1 MRKKMKTVA
10 KESERQVEAV
20 AKALNIL
27 ECFTAGQPELSLK
40 QLSEK
45 TGLYKSRILRL
56 CGTLIAYGFLIRQE
70 KSLYKLGPKLMMLGK
85 VYENTN
91 PLVSIARPVLRELA
105 SLTGESVKLFVIE
118 GTKRICLVREKGANP
133 LRYVINEGESFEL
146 YAGAGGKVLLAYAP
160 EEFRDR
166 VLNQTLKKL
175 TPTTIVERDRLEKDF
190 ETIRRQGYSITRG
203 ELFAEVGGM
212 AAPVF
217 DHNNSVCASMT
228 VTGPQHRFTE
238 DRCRQMLKSLLSSAK
253 KLSFLLGNAG

>member
-1 MRKKMKTVA
+1 
-10 KESERQVEAV
+10 
-20 AKALNIL
+20 
-27 ECFTAGQPELSLK
+27 
-40 QLSEK
+40 
-45 TGLYKSRILRL
+45 
-56 CGTLIAYGFLIRQE
+56 
-70 KSLYKLGPKLMMLGK
+70 MMLGK

-175 TPTTIVERDRLEKDF
+175 TPTTIVERDRLEKNF
-190 ETIRRQGYSITRG
+190 KTIRRQGYSITRG
-203 ELFAEVGGM
+203 ELFSEVGGM

-217 DHNNSVCASMT
+217 DHNNRVCASMT
-228 VTGPQHRFTE
+228 IAGPKHRFTE

>member
-1 MRKKMKTVA
+1 MRKKVVQ
-10 KESERQVEAV
+10 ESGRQVEAV

-27 ECFTAGQPELSLK
+27 ECFTVSQPELSLK

-56 CGTLIAYGFLIRQE
+56 CGTLMAYGFLIRLE
-70 KSLYKLGPKLMMLGK
+70 GSLYKLGPKLMMLGK

-91 PLVSIARPVLRELA
+91 PLISVARPVLRELA

-118 GTKRICLVREKGANP
+118 GTKRICLVREKGPNP
-133 LRYVINEGESFEL
+133 LRYVVSEGESFEL

-175 TPTTIVERDRLEKDF
+175 TPTTIVERDRLDKDF

-203 ELFAEVGGM
+203 ELFSEIAGIST
-212 AAPVF
+212 PVF

-228 VTGPQHRFTE
+228 IAGPKQRFTE
-238 DRCRQMLKSLLSSAK
+238 DRCREMLKSLLSSAQ
-253 KLSFLLGNAG
+253 KLSFLLGNVG

>member
-1 MRKKMKTVA
+1 MRKKVVQ
-10 KESERQVEAV
+10 ESGRQVEAV

-27 ECFTAGQPELSLK
+27 ECFTVSQPELSLK

-56 CGTLIAYGFLIRQE
+56 CGTLMAYGFLIRLE
-70 KSLYKLGPKLMMLGK
+70 GSLYKLGPKLMMLGK

-91 PLVSIARPVLRELA
+91 PLISITRPVLRELA

-118 GTKRICLVREKGANP
+118 GTKRICLVREKGPNP
-133 LRYVINEGESFEL
+133 LRYVVSEGESFEL

-175 TPTTIVERDRLEKDF
+175 TPTTIVERDRLDKDF

-203 ELFAEVGGM
+203 ELFSEIAGIS
-212 AAPVF
+212 APVF

-228 VTGPQHRFTE
+228 IAGPKQRFTE
-238 DRCRQMLKSLLSSAK
+238 DRCREMLKSLLSSAQ
-253 KLSFLLGNAG
+253 KLSFLLGNVG